1 MIEPSKHSLAK
12 TAIAWLALLPAGIA
26 GVILARV
33 LFHIEPP
40 GWLGPAEAALL
51 LTLFA
56 VSRFRPG
63 IRPLGGYLLALAALK
78 AGAIV
83 IDAIEHGMAWRA
95 WTAHASYA
103 QFMFAD
109 SLLELIPC
117 LLLALTVIGL
127 GRRELFLVRGDL
139 RARRPLPFGLPGLSW
154 TVLGPALAVLFA
166 GPLALQLMLK
176 APADPRL
183 LGRALASLPLALAFA
198 AFNAAQEEFRFRAV
212 LLTRLVPVVG
222 AGQALLLTSAL
233 FGIAHWFGHPSGASG
248 VVMAG
253 IAGYAWGRSML
264 DTRGYFWAWLI
275 HGSLDVVIFLLV
287 VMSGH

>member
-1 MIEPSKHSLAK
+1 VAGHSRAK
-12 TAIAWLALLPAGIA
+12 TAVAWLAVLPAGIA
-26 GVILARV
+26 GVIIARV
-33 LFHIEPP
+33 VFHTEPP
-40 GWLGPAEAALL
+40 AWLGPAELALL

-56 VSRFRPG
+56 VSRVRPDL
-63 IRPLGGYLLALAALK
+63 RPLGGYLLALAALK
-78 AGAIV
+78 VGGMAIGAIERGAV
-83 IDAIEHGMAWRA
+83 WTA
-95 WTAHASYA
+95 WTARVSYA

-127 GRRELFLVRGDL
+127 GRRELFLVLGDL
-139 RARRPLPFGLPGLSW
+139 RARRPLPFGQPALSW
-154 TVLGPALAVLFA
+154 TLLGPALAVLFA

-183 LGRALASLPLALAFA
+183 LGRAVASVPLALAFA

-212 LLTRLVPVVG
+212 LLARLAPVVG

-233 FGIAHWFGHPSGASG
+233 FGIGHWFGHPSGASG

-264 DTRGYFWAWLI
+264 DTRGYLWAWLM
-275 HGSLDVVIFLLV
+275 HGALDVLIFLLV

>member
-1 MIEPSKHSLAK
+1 MIEPSKHSLAR
-12 TAIAWLALLPAGIA
+12 TATAWLALLPAGIA
-26 GVILARV
+26 GVIIARV
-33 LFHIEPP
+33 VFHIEAPA
-40 GWLGPAEAALL
+40 WLGPAELAVL

-56 VSRFRPG
+56 ASRVRPDL
-63 IRPLGGYLLALAALK
+63 RPLGGYLLALAALK
-78 AGAIV
+78 IGAIA
-83 IDAIEHGMAWRA
+83 IDAIEHGAAWRG
-95 WTAHASYA
+95 WTAHVSYA

-139 RARRPLPFGLPGLSW
+139 RARRPLPFGLPAISW
-154 TVLGPALAVLFA
+154 TLLAPALAVLFA

-183 LGRALASLPLALAFA
+183 LGRALASLPLALSFA

-212 LLTRLVPVVG
+212 LLARLVPVVG

-264 DTRGYFWAWLI
+264 DTRGYLWAWLI
-275 HGSLDVVIFLLV
+275 HGSLDVVIFMLV